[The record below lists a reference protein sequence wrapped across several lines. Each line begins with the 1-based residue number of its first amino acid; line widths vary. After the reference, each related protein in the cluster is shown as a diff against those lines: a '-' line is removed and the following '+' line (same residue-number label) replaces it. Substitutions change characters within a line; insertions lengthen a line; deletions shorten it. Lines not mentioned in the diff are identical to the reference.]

1 MFHKINNSKL
11 SLAQIHEKIIDD
23 TFAELIIFPQN
34 PNLNLCLEYGL
45 TLVKTALSAFPQIH
59 KSRPYPDTFA
69 ILMVLLLYSTN
80 IDLYNQCKTLNDIMD
95 QLQFNTDLIKYEIN
109 IALVRLDDQI
119 EKKRNCS
126 CGHWIHDVFMCNAN
140 SNFFILGSDCVLKT
154 EIKSLIEQLEILE
167 KRTCEMCG
175 DFRKPA
181 NKNINIC
188 KLCIKKIYCS
198 KCKSHK
204 TPSKTNPEHCTSCVK
219 LIQQEQEQERKREQE
234 RERERIQ
241 EEHRQLKRLEEQHH
255 LKRLEEQSHLKR
267 LEYEKN
273 IKKIKCETCPII
285 LIEPPHWKKI
295 YTKCYKQKLIYIET
309 RKQINEKKKQEAL
322 QLQKELSDLNK

>member
-1 MFHKINNSKL
+1 MFHKINNSQL
-11 SLAQIHEKIIDD
+11 SLKQIHEKIIDD
-23 TFAELIIFPQN
+23 TFAELIIFPQSD
-34 PNLNLCLEYGL
+34 NLNLCLEYGL

-69 ILMVLLLYSTN
+69 ILMVVLLYSTN

-109 IALVRLDDQI
+109 FALIRLEDQI

-140 SNFFILGSDCVLKT
+140 SNFFILGSECVLKT
-154 EIKSLIEQLEILE
+154 EIKSLIEQLEIIE

-175 DFRKPA
+175 NFRKPA

-188 KLCIKKIYCS
+188 KLCSKKIYCS
-198 KCKSHK
+198 RCKAHK
-204 TPSKTNPEHCTSCVK
+204 TPSKTNAEHCTSCVK
-219 LIQQEQEQERKREQE
+219 LIQQEQELERYREQEQERERYREQE
-234 RERERIQ
+234 RER
-241 EEHRQLKRLEEQHH
+241 RQLLIIEQ
-255 LKRLEEQSHLKR
+255 
-267 LEYEKN
+267 EKN
-273 IKKIKCETCPII
+273 IKRIKCETCPEIMI
-285 LIEPPHWKKI
+285 DPPHWKKLCPS
-295 YTKCYKQKLIYIET
+295 CYKKNKMYIEI
-309 RKQINEKKKQEAL
+309 RQKINEKKKQEAL